1 MYKNEVVF
9 PASNNINDISLF
21 QIYRS
26 VANHIFNLIPI
37 HLFQTVILDFKD
49 NVKDVFA
56 YRNGK
61 LDNIGEATKLPN
73 PSIIIEFTGNG
84 NNYKDTQFN
93 SVNTPLQ
100 NYAGAEGINVEKRG
114 LNAIY
119 SDINNIQ
126 IFTSNIYCKSQF
138 NITFIVQTLD
148 DRNNLAN
155 ILDTNLKQHYGY
167 QLEKISTRYLLP
179 NEMVNYLKKC
189 VFAKDINYIKNN
201 QLNLSTDDINQRAKE
216 IDERFIQYLE
226 ASSAGVI
233 TQFINDSKTSV
244 DMNDIKFSYN
254 RLSNAYY
261 KLDDQIQL
269 SEGEKRGDLYDKFN
283 ITASGYIEYYNLMNF
298 VTSVPLTVNGEFTD
312 NYLVNSMNA
321 DSNYNTRLK
330 VMNTIFTETR
340 DPLFLPVEY
349 KNYVMVHQDRE
360 FVCENGYDIYPI
372 ILKMMEEYSKE
383 PEISPFSFLFYDKFS
398 NNIDYNLFLKFI
410 KNFNFNYYPSENIP
424 DIDKFIYVMGNIDK
438 ELRDSLIKIYVW
450 EGNSLLDESRYCI
463 DNDFNLYIKETDSNK
478 VYSFKLY
485 IDIIRIKTKFNQL
498 TVFNH

>member
-9 PASNNINDISLF
+9 PASNNINDTSLF
-21 QIYRS
+21 QIYRT

-37 HLFQTVILDFKD
+37 RLFQTIILDFKD
-49 NVKDVFA
+49 NIKDVFA

-61 LDNIGEATKLPN
+61 LDNIGEATKLPK
-73 PSIIIEFTGNG
+73 PTIIIEFTGNG

-138 NITFIVQTLD
+138 NMTIEVQTLD
-148 DRNNLAN
+148 DRNNMAN

-167 QLEKISTRYLLP
+167 QLEKIDTKYLLP

-189 VFAKDINYIKNN
+189 VFAKDLNYIHDN
-201 QLNLSTDDINQRAKE
+201 QINLTDNDIMERAND
-216 IDERFIQYLE
+216 IDNRFTQYLE

-233 TQFINDSKTSV
+233 TKFTNKNASID
-244 DMNDIKFSYN
+244 DLKFSYN

-269 SEGEKRGDLYDKFN
+269 SDGEKKGDLYDKFT

-298 VTSVPLTVNGEFTD
+298 VTSVPLTINGEFTD
-312 NYLVNSMNA
+312 NYLVGSKNA

-340 DPLFLPVEY
+340 DPLFLPVKY
-349 KNYVMVHQDRE
+349 KNFALLYEDRE
-360 FVCENGYDIYPI
+360 FVCENGFDTYPI
-372 ILKMMEEYSKE
+372 LFKIMEEYKNDT
-383 PEISPFSFLFYDKFS
+383 EISPFSFVFFDKFEEINYRNFEDFIS
-398 NNIDYNLFLKFI
+398 NYD
-410 KNFNFNYYPSENIP
+410 FNYYPNDNIP
-424 DIDKFIYVMGNIDK
+424 DIDKVIYVIGNIDK
-438 ELRDSLIKIYVW
+438 TLLKELIKVYVW
-450 EGNSLLDESRYCI
+450 EGNSLLDESRYYI
-463 DNDFNLYIKETDSNK
+463 DDEFNLNVKNTDSNK
-478 VYSFKLY
+478 IYSFKLFV
-485 IDIIRIKTKFNQL
+485 DIIRIKTKFNQL
-498 TVFNH
+498 TVYNH